1 LLTSMYLYVISHF
14 VFYVSQCLK
23 VVCFDQPKYLRKH
36 VASTHWERLGFVVM
50 SLLWSLSV
58 NCLVEIYMTTS
69 RFWQV
74 LTITLVDSCGKSL
87 MNGFFIIAH
96 LRCWS
101 KAYHRCLG
109 SRRSPLPSQNTCE
122 VLSLLVFIVF
132 LIFFATWL
140 LLAMSPEQLYSSGYS
155 FIPIWSI
162 SRVTEI
168 FYWGTAW
175 AFMVQYGS
183 SQSAATTRW
192 HHDVRAKER
201 EKERSRRQNLMNEK
215 QWWQVNMPINVT
227 WPLGSSS

>member
-1 LLTSMYLYVISHF
+1 M
-14 VFYVSQCLK
+14 
-23 VVCFDQPKYLRKH
+23 RKH
-36 VASTHWERLGFVVM
+36 VASTQWERLGFVLM

-58 NCLVEIYMTTS
+58 NCLVEIYMYTS

-74 LTITLVDSCGKSL
+74 LTITLIDSCGKSL
-87 MNGFFIIAH
+87 MNSFFIIAH

-109 SRRSPLPSQNTCE
+109 AHHRASLPSQNTCE

-155 FIPIWSI
+155 FIPIWSVA
-162 SRVTEI
+162 RVTEI

-175 AFMVQYGS
+175 GFMVQYGS
-183 SQSAATTRW
+183 SQSAASTRW
-192 HHDVRAKER
+192 HQDMKEKEK
-201 EKERSRRQNLMNEK
+201 EKERFRRAHLLNVAEK
-215 QWWQVNMPINVT
+215 QWWQVSVPNVN
-227 WPLGSSS
+227 WPLPTSLPSTQAI